1 MVLVDANVLLH
12 AVNEDADHHVVARR
26 WLDGALVGGAGVGL
40 TWIVLLAFLRIVT
53 HPRILPRPMGMADAL
68 AQVEAWLAMPA
79 AVVVEPSSRHLGVLG
94 GLLGTVTTGGNVVS
108 DAHLAALAVE
118 RDATVVTF
126 DREFGRFVGVR
137 HQVPG

>member
-26 WLDGALVGGAGVGL
+26 WLDGALVGGA
-40 TWIVLLAFLRIVT
+40 
-53 HPRILPRPMGMADAL
+53 
-68 AQVEAWLAMPA
+68 
-79 AVVVEPSSRHLGVLG
+79 
-94 GLLGTVTTGGNVVS
+94 
-108 DAHLAALAVE
+108 HLAALAVE